1 MLVACGYWYI
11 FSISA
16 WSTVDVDI
24 ESASSEDVAATIEDA
39 EPSES
44 VPEGISDVPVEEVAS
59 TESVDSDVVP
69 VDIDELES
77 VTVGTSVEV
86 VLALSVADESMSAS
100 VVVAEPDAEEVAELE
115 EAVELD
121 IEVSSES
128 PPGAKAVV
136 SEESLTASI
145 AGSAGVKT
153 MVTF

>member
-86 VLALSVADESMSAS
+86 VLALSVCMSAS